1 MRLHVEGMTGQHCV
15 NGITR
20 ALTNLPG
27 VQSIHIDR
35 QTAEVTVDGTP
46 DADLVREAIE
56 DEGYD
61 VTSIEGIPRQPD

>member
-27 VQSIHIDR
+27 VQSVQVDR
-35 QTAEVTVDGTP
+35 QAAEVTVGGTP
-46 DADLVREAIE
+46 DPDLIREAIE

-61 VTSIEGIPRQPD
+61 VICIEDAPGHRH

>member
-1 MRLHVEGMTGQHCV
+1 MRLRVEGMTGQHCV

-61 VTSIEGIPRQPD
+61 VTSIEGISSKPD